1 MRMHP
6 SDLDY
11 ATSVEAA
18 RYVKSPRSLTLLLL
32 VLAAMFGM
40 GLFWASRAMVDEV
53 TRADG
58 RVVPS
63 GKTQVIQ
70 SLEGGLLKEILV
82 SQGSSVEI
90 GTLLLRIDDTRFSA
104 ELGELDA
111 RKRALSGRMARLVAE
126 TQNADKVDFD
136 EEYVRENASIVTE
149 ELNLFNSR
157 RQARK
162 GQADV
167 LQSRLRQREQELNE
181 AQVGERRAA
190 RNASLARQELNAKAD
205 LARDGIIAKT
215 EVLSLRRE
223 VNALQGEVD
232 TLKAAQDRINSAI
245 DEARQQIVEQ
255 LLTFQAQAQGELIE
269 SQSELAVIEESMRP
283 ADDRQKRTD
292 VRSPVRGTINTI
304 NVNTIGGVIQPGQT
318 LIEIV
323 PLDSKLQIEARVRPS
338 DVAFIS
344 LDQRAIIKLT
354 AYDFAI
360 YGGLD
365 GLVSLIGV
373 DSVVDEVT
381 GERYFPIT
389 VETTD
394 RFLKGSETQLPIIPG
409 MVGTVDILT
418 GEKSILNYI
427 LKPIRRAKDEAL
439 RER

>member
-1 MRMHP
+1 M
-6 SDLDY
+6 
-11 ATSVEAA
+11 
-18 RYVKSPRSLTLLLL
+18 
-32 VLAAMFGM
+32 
-40 GLFWASRAMVDEV
+40 
-53 TRADG
+53 
-58 RVVPS
+58 
-63 GKTQVIQ
+63 
-70 SLEGGLLKEILV
+70 
-82 SQGSSVEI
+82 
-90 GTLLLRIDDTRFSA
+90 
-104 ELGELDA
+104 
-111 RKRALSGRMARLVAE
+111 
-126 TQNADKVDFD
+126 
-136 EEYVRENASIVTE
+136 
-149 ELNLFNSR
+149 
-157 RQARK
+157 
-162 GQADV
+162 
-167 LQSRLRQREQELNE
+167 
-181 AQVGERRAA
+181 
-190 RNASLARQELNAKAD
+190 
-205 LARDGIIAKT
+205 
-215 EVLSLRRE
+215 
-223 VNALQGEVD
+223 
-232 TLKAAQDRINSAI
+232 
-245 DEARQQIVEQ
+245 
-255 LLTFQAQAQGELIE
+255 
-269 SQSELAVIEESMRP
+269 IEESMRP